1 MDLLMRYDWPGNIRE
16 LENVVERSV
25 IMMRG
30 DFITPDEFP
39 GALKNL
45 DPEYEQIS
53 AEMLSGKSLKEMEK
67 AMIVR
72 TLQETD
78 GNRTRTAEIL
88 GISRRTLQLKLKEYG
103 VN

>member
-1 MDLLMRYDWPGNIRE
+1 

-25 IMMRG
+25 IMVRG

-39 GALKNL
+39 GVLKSL

-67 AMIVR
+67 AMIMR

-78 GNRTRTAEIL
+78 GNRTRAAEIL
-88 GISRRTLQLKLKEYG
+88 GISRRTLQLKLREYG